1 LAISISRSAKS
12 LTAWPV
18 RLGLVVVVV
27 ISALVL
33 AAGVVSRSSLLD
45 VRTIDVTGASR
56 LTTARVIARA
66 HIDGS
71 TNALW
76 LDEEAVERRLERHP
90 WISEAYVSVA
100 LPSTVG
106 ISIVERTPVAV
117 ATNRFG
123 ELYIAADGT
132 SLGRANGDV
141 GLPLIESADREVAA
155 AALAAMPVDVRS
167 AVESVEY
174 EDDGS
179 LEVRVRLHDGVTVA
193 YGPADRL
200 VAKGLVVERILAW
213 AEESREQLDSVD
225 VTAPGSPAV
234 ALG

>member
-1 LAISISRSAKS
+1 MAISISRCAKS
-12 LTAWPV
+12 LTSWRV

-27 ISALVL
+27 SVLVL
-33 AAGVVSRSSLLD
+33 AAVVVSRSSLFA
-45 VRTIDVTGASR
+45 VRSIDVTGASR

-76 LDEEAVERRLERHP
+76 LDEDAVERRLERHP
-90 WISEAYVSVA
+90 WISEAYVSAA
-100 LPSTVG
+100 LPSTVR

-117 ATNRFG
+117 AINRLG

-132 SLGRANGDV
+132 SLGRANDDA
-141 GLPLIESADREVAA
+141 GLPLIDSAGREVAA
-155 AALAAMPVDVRS
+155 AALAAMPVAVRS

-174 EDDGS
+174 RVDGS
-179 LEVRVRLHDGVTVA
+179 LEVRLHDGVTVS
-193 YGPADRL
+193 YGTADRL
-200 VAKGLVVERILAW
+200 VDKGRIVERILAW
-213 AEESREQLDSVD
+213 AEESGEELDSVD

>member
-1 LAISISRSAKS
+1 LAISISRSVKS
-12 LTAWPV
+12 LTSWRV
-18 RLGLVVVVV
+18 RLALVVVV
-27 ISALVL
+27 ISAVVL
-33 AAGVVSRSSLLD
+33 AAVVISRSSLLT

-56 LTTARVIARA
+56 LTPARVIARA
-66 HIDGS
+66 HIDES

-76 LDEEAVERRLERHP
+76 LDEHAVERRLERHP
-90 WISEAYVSVA
+90 WISEAYVSVG
-100 LPSTVG
+100 LPSTVR

-132 SLGRANGDV
+132 SLGRANDDA
-141 GLPLIESADREVAA
+141 GLPLIESTRRDGAA
-155 AALAAMPVDVRS
+155 AALAAMPVAVRS

-174 EDDGS
+174 GADGS
-179 LEVRVRLHDGVTVA
+179 LDVHLHDGVRVV

-213 AEESREQLDSVD
+213 AEESGEQLDSVD

>member
-1 LAISISRSAKS
+1 LAISISLSAKS
-12 LTAWPV
+12 LRSWRV
-18 RLGLVVVVV
+18 RLGLVVVV

-33 AAGVVSRSSLLD
+33 AAVAVSRSSLLA

-56 LTTARVIARA
+56 LTTERVIARA

-76 LDEEAVERRLERHP
+76 LDEHAVERRLERHP
-90 WISEAYVSVA
+90 WISEAFVSVV
-100 LPSTVG
+100 LPSTVR

-132 SLGRANGDV
+132 SLGRANDDA
-141 GLPLIESADREVAA
+141 GLALIESGRDVAA
-155 AALAAMPVDVRS
+155 AALAAMPVAVRS

-174 EDDGS
+174 RGDGS
-179 LEVRVRLHDGVTVA
+179 LEVRLHDGVTVA
-193 YGPADRL
+193 YGLADRL

-213 AEESREQLDSVD
+213 AEESGEELDSVD

>member
-1 LAISISRSAKS
+1 LAISISLSAKS
-12 LTAWPV
+12 LRSWRV
-18 RLGLVVVVV
+18 RLGLVVVV

-33 AAGVVSRSSLLD
+33 AAVAVSRSSLLA

-56 LTTARVIARA
+56 LTTERVIARA

-76 LDEEAVERRLERHP
+76 LDEHAVERRLERHP
-90 WISEAYVSVA
+90 WISEAFVSVV
-100 LPSTVG
+100 LPSTVR

-132 SLGRANGDV
+132 SLGRANDDA
-141 GLPLIESADREVAA
+141 GLALIESGRDVAA
-155 AALAAMPVDVRS
+155 AALAAMPVAVRS

-174 EDDGS
+174 RGDGS
-179 LEVRVRLHDGVTVA
+179 LEVRLHDGVTVA

-213 AEESREQLDSVD
+213 AEESGEELDSVD

>member
-1 LAISISRSAKS
+1 LAISISLSAKS
-12 LTAWPV
+12 LRSWRV
-18 RLGLVVVVV
+18 RLGLVVVV
-27 ISALVL
+27 ISALV
-33 AAGVVSRSSLLD
+33 AVAVSRSSLLA

-56 LTTARVIARA
+56 LTTERVIARA

-76 LDEEAVERRLERHP
+76 LDERAVERRLERHP
-90 WISEAYVSVA
+90 WISEAFVSVA
-100 LPSTVG
+100 LPSTVR
-106 ISIVERTPVAV
+106 ISIVERTPMAV

-132 SLGRANGDV
+132 SLGRANDDA
-141 GLPLIESADREVAA
+141 GLPLIESAGRDAAA
-155 AALAAMPVDVRS
+155 AALAAMPVAVRS

-174 EDDGS
+174 RDDGS
-179 LEVRVRLHDGVTVA
+179 LEVRLHDGVTVA
-193 YGPADRL
+193 YGVADRL

-213 AEESREQLDSVD
+213 AEESGEELDSVD

-234 ALG
+234 AIG

>member
-1 LAISISRSAKS
+1 MAISISLSAKS
-12 LTAWPV
+12 LRSWRV
-18 RLGLVVVVV
+18 RLGLVVVA
-27 ISALVL
+27 ISVLVL
-33 AAGVVSRSSLLD
+33 AAVAVSRSSLLA

-56 LTTARVIARA
+56 LTTERVIARA

-76 LDEEAVERRLERHP
+76 LDEHAVERRLERHP
-90 WISEAYVSVA
+90 WISEAFVSVA
-100 LPSTVG
+100 LPSTVR

-117 ATNRFG
+117 VTNRFG

-132 SLGRANGDV
+132 SLGRASDDAA
-141 GLPLIESADREVAA
+141 LPMIESTGRDVAA
-155 AALAAMPVDVRS
+155 AALAAMPVAVRS

-174 EDDGS
+174 RGDGS
-179 LEVRVRLHDGVTVA
+179 LGLRLRNGVTVA

-213 AEESREQLDSVD
+213 AEESGEDLDSVD

>member
-1 LAISISRSAKS
+1 MAISISLSAKS
-12 LTAWPV
+12 LRSWRV
-18 RLGLVVVVV
+18 RLGLVVVV

-33 AAGVVSRSSLLD
+33 AAVAVSRSSLLA

-56 LTTARVIARA
+56 LTTERVIARA

-76 LDEEAVERRLERHP
+76 LDEHAVERRLERHP
-90 WISEAYVSVA
+90 WISEAFVSVA
-100 LPSTVG
+100 LPSTVR

-132 SLGRANGDV
+132 SLGRANDDA
-141 GLPLIESADREVAA
+141 GLPLIESAGRDVAA
-155 AALAAMPVDVRS
+155 AALAAMPVAVRS

-174 EDDGS
+174 RDDGS
-179 LEVRVRLHDGVTVA
+179 LEVRLHDGVTVA
-193 YGPADRL
+193 YGLADRL

-213 AEESREQLDSVD
+213 AEESGEELDSVD

>member
-1 LAISISRSAKS
+1 MRS
-12 LTAWPV
+12 WPFRV
-18 RLGLVVVVV
+18 GLVVVVL
-27 ISALVL
+27 SALVL
-33 AAGVVSRSSLLD
+33 AAVAVSRTSLLA
-45 VRTIDVTGASR
+45 VRTIDVTGASH

-76 LDEEAVERRLERHP
+76 LDEHAVERRLERHP

-100 LPSTVG
+100 LPSIVR

-117 ATNRFG
+117 AANRFG
-123 ELYIAADGT
+123 RLYIAADGT
-132 SLGRANGDV
+132 SLGRATDDS
-141 GLPLIESADREVAA
+141 GLPLIESAGRDVAA
-155 AALAAMPVDVRS
+155 AALAAMPVAVRS

-174 EDDGS
+174 RDDGS
-179 LEVRVRLHDGVTVA
+179 LEARLHDGVTVS

-213 AEESREQLDSVD
+213 AEESGEPLDSVD

>member
-1 LAISISRSAKS
+1 LAISISLSAKS
-12 LTAWPV
+12 LRSWRV
-18 RLGLVVVVV
+18 RLGLVVVV
-27 ISALVL
+27 ISALV
-33 AAGVVSRSSLLD
+33 AVAVSRSSLLA

-56 LTTARVIARA
+56 LTTERVIARA

-76 LDEEAVERRLERHP
+76 LDERAVERRLERHP
-90 WISEAYVSVA
+90 WISKAFVSVA
-100 LPSTVG
+100 LPSTVR
-106 ISIVERTPVAV
+106 ISIVERTPMAV

-132 SLGRANGDV
+132 SLGRANDDA
-141 GLPLIESADREVAA
+141 GLPLIESAGRDAAA
-155 AALAAMPVDVRS
+155 AALAAMPVAVRS

-174 EDDGS
+174 RDDGS
-179 LEVRVRLHDGVTVA
+179 LEVRLHDGVTVA
-193 YGPADRL
+193 YGVADRL

-213 AEESREQLDSVD
+213 AEESGEELDSVD

-234 ALG
+234 AIG

>member
-1 LAISISRSAKS
+1 MAISISRSAKS
-12 LTAWPV
+12 LTSWRV
-18 RLGLVVVVV
+18 RLGLVLGVVSV
-27 ISALVL
+27 LVL
-33 AAGVVSRSSLLD
+33 AAVVVSRSSLFA

-56 LTTARVIARA
+56 LTTERVIARA

-76 LDEEAVERRLERHP
+76 LDEDAVERRLERHP
-90 WISEAYVSVA
+90 WISEAYVSAA
-100 LPSTVG
+100 LPSTVR

-117 ATNRFG
+117 AINRLG

-132 SLGRANGDV
+132 SLGRANDDA
-141 GLPLIESADREVAA
+141 GLPLIESAGREVAA
-155 AALAAMPVDVRS
+155 VALAAMPVAVRS

-174 EDDGS
+174 RDDGS
-179 LEVRVRLHDGVTVA
+179 LEVRLHDGVTVT
-193 YGPADRL
+193 YGTADRL

-213 AEESREQLDSVD
+213 AEESGEELDSVD